1 MWKNNWFSRNQK
13 KPLVLTIT
21 FVDFLSET
29 KAMNNFRGIL
39 SEWELQPHDQYLEL
53 EYVSPEGDYETIL
66 EHTFNEGNWEC
77 ED

>member
-1 MWKNNWFSRNQK
+1 MYQ
-13 KPLVLTIT
+13 IT
-21 FVDFLSET
+21 YAYSGHAEILDETPDAT
-29 KAMNNFRGIL
+29 KAMNTFRGIL

>member
-1 MWKNNWFSRNQK
+1 MYQITYAYSGHSEILDDFPTEVEASKAFK
-13 KPLVLTIT
+13 TIIN
-21 FVDFLSET
+21 D
-29 KAMNNFRGIL
+29 
-39 SEWELQPHDQYLEL
+39 WELAPHDQYLEL